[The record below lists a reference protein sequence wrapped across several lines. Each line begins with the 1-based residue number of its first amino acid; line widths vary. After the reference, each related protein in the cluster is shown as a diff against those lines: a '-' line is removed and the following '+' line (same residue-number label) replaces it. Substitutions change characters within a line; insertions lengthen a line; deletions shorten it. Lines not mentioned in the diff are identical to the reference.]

1 MQGEA
6 SFSNIQLELLKL
18 YASNIDESDLINIK
32 RYLAKYFATKAI
44 SEADEIWNEKGYDN
58 ELMKKWLN
66 EENDSSNEGSH

>member
-1 MQGEA
+1 MQSDP